1 MVKQGVRY
9 ILTFFTVTLLLTCFL
24 VLSALIPK
32 TAIRENIYK
41 SAVYLCEGELFGT
54 LVEGVEPSRMDR
66 YADSI
71 LLGIAYQYDREHPLT
86 SVMWSSYYHDD
97 FENENV
103 NLLTAVTENREANQQ
118 YLRYWHGSIAI
129 VRPLLLLFQIKQIYV
144 MHGMVLFG
152 LSGTLLWL
160 LCRRKAYLQA
170 GGVCLGLLM
179 TGAWFVPFSLEY
191 TWTYLLMLVMSIAA
205 VLLLGQ
211 EKTISFGLFFM
222 VSGMLTAYMD
232 FLTSETLT
240 LTVPLLLL
248 LGMKEWASKIQF
260 AVKSI
265 LAWGLGYVG
274 MWLMKWLMA
283 SVVLSENVMPYVS
296 QHVQE
301 RVGGNIGLNPI
312 QFLIK
317 ALWRNVSCL
326 FPFAYGAAGVIAGV
340 GLVLFGIYLGYVYR
354 AKVIDRQ
361 SIRIYALIGAL
372 PYFRYAVLRNHSYL
386 HCFFTY
392 RAQMASILS
401 AVLIL
406 GLLTKGMPVVSKKK
420 RK

>member
-1 MVKQGVRY
+1 MIKQSFRY
-9 ILTFFTVTLLLTCFL
+9 ILVFLVLTILLTCLL
-24 VLSALIPK
+24 VLSARIPRS
-32 TAIRENIYK
+32 AIRENVQE
-41 SAVYLCEGELFGT
+41 SAAYLCEEELFGT
-54 LVEGVEPSRMDR
+54 IVEGVEPSRMDR

-71 LLGIAYQYDREHPLT
+71 LLGIAYQYDSAHPLS

-118 YLRYWHGSIAI
+118 YLRYWHGSIAV

-144 MHGMVLFG
+144 LHGIVLLG

-170 GGVCLGLLM
+170 GGVCLGLIM

-211 EKTISFGLFFM
+211 EKTRTFGLFFM

-265 LAWGLGYVG
+265 LAWGMGYVG

-283 SVVLSENVMPYVS
+283 SVVLSENVMPYIS

-301 RVGGNIGLNPI
+301 RIGGNIGLNPI

-326 FPFAYGAAGVIAGV
+326 FPFAYGAAGVFAGI

-354 AKVIDRQ
+354 AKVIDWQ
-361 SIRIYALIGAL
+361 SIRIYALIGVI
-372 PYFRYAVLRNHSYL
+372 PYIRYAALRNHSYL

-406 GLLTKGMPVVSKKK
+406 GLLMKGMPIVSKKK